1 MRTRSVP
8 GKRKPKT
15 WLPWSILPSSR
26 RRTLL
31 FGDLITAVYDVYG
44 TAKAGGILRRAI
56 NTHVGGFP
64 GPRRYLIS

>member
-1 MRTRSVP
+1 MRIRRDP
-8 GKRKPKT
+8 EKRKPDT

-44 TAKAGGILRRAI
+44 TAKAGGILRRAV
-56 NTHVGGFP
+56 NTHGVECP